1 MTRVQLELLV
11 LQGVLVLLV
20 QSDPLVNR
28 ETEERRVPMG
38 LLDLQGLLEL
48 GECLDHKDRVEIKE
62 KLGIREIE
70 DRKDTEASLVSKV
83 CLGLLVNLVIK
94 VLLDPLD
101 LVEQEDPQ
109 ALSVQL
115 EKMEQTVYL
124 DPLDPRD
131 PVVVLG
137 RLVHQVLLE
146 LLDPLV
152 LLALRDLAST
162 CQPLLVCLSL
172 RSLLIP

>member
-28 ETEERRVPMG
+28 ETEERPVPMG

-62 KLGIREIE
+62 KLEIREIE

-94 VLLDPLD
+94 VLLDLLD
-101 LVEQEDPQ
+101 PVEQEDPQ
-109 ALSVQL
+109 ALLVQL
-115 EKMEQTVYL
+115 EKMELTVYL

-131 PVVVLG
+131 HVVVLE
-137 RLVHQVLLE
+137 RLVHQVPLE
-146 LLDPLV
+146 ILDPLV
-152 LLALRDLAST
+152 LLALQGPAST
-162 CQPLLVCLSL
+162 CQPSLVCLSW